1 MFVSHG
7 GLLSVQEALYHRTPL
22 VGVPL
27 GNDQKP
33 NILRW
38 RELDVLMSWVVV
50 MMLCATRAARAGYAV
65 LLDWASLSADTLHA
79 AITRLAEDEEVRQQ
93 LRRAHDL
100 FLDQKEPPAE
110 RAVWWVEYLARHG
123 HAQHL
128 KPHSVGLAWHQYH
141 LLDVLSVIAIALITA
156 LALPALCCC
165 MVCRKCCTR
174 KVKKE

>member
-1 MFVSHG
+1 M
-7 GLLSVQEALYHRTPL
+7 
-22 VGVPL
+22 
-27 GNDQKP
+27 
-33 NILRW
+33 
-38 RELDVLMSWVVV
+38 
-50 MMLCATRAARAGYAV
+50 
-65 LLDWASLSADTLHA
+65 LLDWASLSEEELHA

-141 LLDVLSVIAIALITA
+141 LLDVISVITIALLTA

-165 MVCRKCCTR
+165 LVCRKCCTR